1 MEPAVTTRVAVVG
14 SGRRGVPL
22 IQLLGESPEVEIVA
36 VADADAESPVFK
48 LARERRIPTVSEHQ
62 AVFQHT
68 PEVVFEATRKP
79 EVFEDLL
86 RERSTRAEVIGARSA
101 RLLWDLIAASQQT
114 SGRLQPLLP
123 FSQGVPSV
131 RHLEPVFNLVVA
143 AAVHLLEAEAAGL
156 WMIQE
161 DSGEATL
168 TASAGAAGLLARS
181 STTLCRVEEL
191 VRKVAQGKGGHPRV
205 ERVDPVGIFA
215 GVPLRKEGRVL
226 GVLGVMG
233 RRARLFTEADHD
245 LLDSFAS
252 QATLALENAQLY
264 DMATRAIRTLEK
276 SQEKFVQLERLRALG
291 EMASGV
297 AHDFNNILA
306 AILGRV
312 QILRPLLE
320 DPALRREVE
329 VIERMAWDGART
341 VRRIQELARIRRGQ
355 EAFGTVAL
363 NELINDVLDATRPRW
378 KDQAEAQG
386 VRYEVVKELGE
397 IPTVA
402 GDPAELRGALMNLLL
417 NGLDAMPQ
425 GGTLRVRTASVEG
438 SVTLTIADTG
448 CGMSDEVRRRA
459 FEPFFTTKGAQSTGL
474 GLSVTYRILRRHRG
488 TIEIESREG
497 HGTTFT
503 IRLPAGRGVAAER
516 EEDAPL
522 VASNRATILV
532 IDDEED
538 VRTVLAEILM
548 TQGHSVG
555 MAASGREGLALFHD
569 KHHDL
574 VLTDLGM
581 PEMSGWQVARAVKA
595 LGRETPVI
603 LVTGWGE
610 ELDAQAVREGQV
622 DFVLSKPFQKE
633 KVLNLVVRALERS
646 APHR

>member
-1 MEPAVTTRVAVVG
+1 ME
-14 SGRRGVPL
+14 L
-22 IQLLGESPEVEIVA
+22 VA
-36 VADADAESPVFK
+36 VADVNPGSPVLR
-48 LARERRIPTVSEHQ
+48 LARTRRIPTVSEHQ

-79 EVFEDLL
+79 DVLEDLL
-86 RERSTRAEVIGARSA
+86 RVRPAGTEVIGARST
-101 RLLWDLIAASQQT
+101 RFLWDYIDARERTSRRLEALLLLSQTLT
-114 SGRLQPLLP
+114 ST
-123 FSQGVPSV
+123 
-131 RHLEPVFNLVVA
+131 LEPETVFDLIVE
-143 AAVHLLEAEAAGL
+143 AAVRLLEAEAAGL
-156 WMIQE
+156 WVIQE

-168 TASAGAAGLLARS
+168 KASAGAAGLLARS

-215 GVPLRKEGRVL
+215 GAPLRKEGRVL

-341 VRRIQELARIRRGQ
+341 VRRIQEFARIRREQ
-355 EAFGTVAL
+355 PFVTVGV
-363 NELINDVLDATRPRW
+363 NELINDVLDATCPRW

-402 GDPAELRGALMNLLL
+402 GDPAELREALMNLVL
-417 NGLDAMPQ
+417 NSLDAMPH
-425 GGTLRVRTASVEG
+425 GGALRIRTTSADRSVVLT
-438 SVTLTIADTG
+438 VTDTG
-448 CGMSDEVRRRA
+448 CGMSEEATRRA

-474 GLSVTYRILRRHRG
+474 GLSVSYGIIRRHG
-488 TIEIESREG
+488 GDIEIESREG
-497 HGTTFT
+497 QGTTFV
-503 IRLPAGRGVAAER
+503 IRLPVGKGAAVEEETKAPPVA
-516 EEDAPL
+516 PP
-522 VASNRATILV
+522 RATILV

-548 TQGHSVG
+548 TQGHWVR
-555 MAASGREGLALFHD
+555 MAASGREGLALFRD

-595 LGRETPVI
+595 LSRETPVI

-610 ELDAQAVREGQV
+610 GLDAQAVREGQV

-633 KVLNLVVRALERS
+633 RVLNLVVRALERS